1 LDVNSRRRLGA
12 ALGLMLL
19 LTAVLL
25 VYGRSGDR
33 PVSPLPTITPEPLVP
48 TRTPSALSEVS
59 GQVVVTETAVPS
71 PTPVLTSE
79 ARPTQGVVPVTA
91 VAPILPASDLARF
104 GVTGGQMSAAQ
115 ARQAGLPYGSLLS
128 WNISPAPEGGPA
140 EFWQLVRLNED
151 GIRRTTWADIE
162 QTIAANP
169 GSFWIVGN
177 EPDVKWQDN
186 VTPERYAEHY
196 HELYNFIKSRDPEA
210 NLVIGGVSQPTPLRR
225 AYLDRVLDTYETLY
239 GEPLPVD
246 VWNVHAFVLREE
258 AGSWGV
264 DIPPGMEVEEGA
276 LYELADHDNLD
287 ILQQNL
293 FDFRAWMAERG
304 YGDRPLV
311 VSEYGILMPED
322 YGFPLERVG
331 AFLTGTFDIFRTIA
345 NETGYAAD
353 DGRLVQWWFW
363 YSVYDG
369 ELYPTGNLWDS
380 ERQELTPLGNI
391 WMDYVN
397 AIAPS

>member
-1 LDVNSRRRLGA
+1 
-12 ALGLMLL
+12 
-19 LTAVLL
+19 
-25 VYGRSGDR
+25 
-33 PVSPLPTITPEPLVP
+33 
-48 TRTPSALSEVS
+48 
-59 GQVVVTETAVPS
+59 
-71 PTPVLTSE
+71 
-79 ARPTQGVVPVTA
+79 
-91 VAPILPASDLARF
+91 
-104 GVTGGQMSAAQ
+104 
-115 ARQAGLPYGSLLS
+115 
-128 WNISPAPEGGPA
+128 
-140 EFWQLVRLNED
+140 
-151 GIRRTTWADIE
+151 
-162 QTIAANP
+162 
-169 GSFWIVGN
+169 
-177 EPDVKWQDN
+177 
-186 VTPERYAEHY
+186 
-196 HELYNFIKSRDPEA
+196 
-210 NLVIGGVSQPTPLRR
+210 VIGGVSQPTPLRR

>member
-1 LDVNSRRRLGA
+1 MNNRRRLAA
-12 ALGLMLL
+12 ALGLILL

-33 PVSPLPTITPEPLVP
+33 PLSAAPTITPEPLLP

-59 GQVVVTETAVPS
+59 GQVVVTETAVSS
-71 PTPVLTSE
+71 PTPLFATTEPPSQDVLP
-79 ARPTQGVVPVTA
+79 PTAVTA
-91 VAPILPASDLARF
+91 ILPTSDLARF
-104 GVTGGQMSAAQ
+104 GVTGSEIGAAE
-115 ARQAGLPYGSLLS
+115 ARRAGLPYGSLLS
-128 WNISPAPEGGPA
+128 WNVSAEPQGSAA
-140 EFWQLVRLNED
+140 EFWQLVRLDED

-169 GSFWIVGN
+169 GSFWIIGN

-196 HELYNFIKSRDPEA
+196 HELYTFIKARDPEA
-210 NLVIGGVSQPTPLRR
+210 NLVIGGVSQSTPLRR

-264 DIPPGMEVEEGA
+264 DIPPGMEGEEGI
-276 LYELADHDNLD
+276 LYELEDHDNLD

-293 FDFRAWMAERG
+293 FDFRAWMADRG

-311 VSEYGILMPED
+311 ISEYGILMPED

-331 AFLTGTFDIFRTIA
+331 AFLTGTFDIFRTMA
-345 NETGYAAD
+345 NGTGYAAD

-363 YSVYDG
+363 YSLYDG
-369 ELYPTGNLWDS
+369 QLYPTGNLWDS
-380 ERQELTPLGNI
+380 ERQELTPLGKV
-391 WMDYVN
+391 WTDYVN
-397 AIAPS
+397 AVAPS